1 MWVEIKGILTFLNAQ
16 TVKELIID
24 ITIRLRTN
32 KQKNQEQKESR
43 AEGGMGSILNGGWN
57 VPAV

>member
-43 AEGGMGSILNGGWN
+43 AEGRMGSILNGGWN